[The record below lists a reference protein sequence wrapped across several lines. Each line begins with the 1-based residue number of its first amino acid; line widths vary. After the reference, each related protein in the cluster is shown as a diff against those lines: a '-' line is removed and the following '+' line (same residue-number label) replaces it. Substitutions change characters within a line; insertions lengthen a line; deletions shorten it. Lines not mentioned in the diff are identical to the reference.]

1 MVNIRKMCEQDLEQV
16 MQIENAVFSVPWSEN
31 TFADSLH
38 SENTLYV
45 VAEKECGI
53 VGYCGMYVSLDE
65 ADITNVAV
73 DSLHRREKTAEKML
87 RYLIGLATEK
97 GVTEIFLEV
106 RETNVGAIRLYERL
120 GFEEVGIRKNY
131 YEKPKENALIM
142 WKHNL

>member
-1 MVNIRKMCEQDLEQV
+1 
-16 MQIENAVFSVPWSEN
+16 
-31 TFADSLH
+31 
-38 SENTLYV
+38 
-45 VAEKECGI
+45 
-53 VGYCGMYVSLDE
+53 
-65 ADITNVAV
+65 
-73 DSLHRREKTAEKML
+73 ML